1 MISICLREARVGR
14 KAILY
19 PFYSNLS
26 DHAVKNLHLITM
38 TPRKCR
44 SMFYLSM
51 TKNDDIPFLSLS
63 ACISQKTRITN
74 ISLVSV
80 RQRPETKEQFSNMVI
95 SGKILVNGLQSGFIM
110 ELMLPEEVSIPFFSQ
125 LTTEHNF

>member
-1 MISICLREARVGR
+1 
-14 KAILY
+14 
-19 PFYSNLS
+19 
-26 DHAVKNLHLITM
+26 
-38 TPRKCR
+38 
-44 SMFYLSM
+44 M